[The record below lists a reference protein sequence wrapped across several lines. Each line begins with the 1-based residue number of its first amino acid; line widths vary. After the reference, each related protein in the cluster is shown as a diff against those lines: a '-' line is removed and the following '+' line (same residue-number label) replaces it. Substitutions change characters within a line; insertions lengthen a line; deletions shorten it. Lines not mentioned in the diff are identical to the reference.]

1 MRCMGFILCAT
12 DGSTAGNAALDRAI
26 ELARVTGDSILA
38 VTVWRALQGDYGVPY
53 PPGALLPDLL
63 DTERRHAERVLVDAQ
78 ERARLSGV
86 PLETVL
92 VTGDPAERISE
103 LARERNA
110 RLVAIGTRGYG
121 TVRSLL
127 LGSVSAAVLRRAPCP
142 VLVVGDPQR
151 GREPASVRTTSA
163 GSA

>member
-1 MRCMGFILCAT
+1 MRSMGIILCAT
-12 DGSTAGNAALDRAI
+12 DGSTAGNAALDHAI
-26 ELARVTGDSILA
+26 ELAQVTGDSILT

-53 PPGALLPDLL
+53 PSSALLPDLL
-63 DTERRHAERVLVDAQ
+63 DTERRHAEQVLADAE
-78 ERARLSGV
+78 ERARTSGV
-86 PLETVL
+86 PFETVL

-127 LGSVSAAVLRRAPCP
+127 LGSVSAAVVRRAPCP
-142 VLVVGDPQR
+142 VLVVADPER
-151 GREPASVRTTSA
+151 APATVRISMTSS
-163 GSA
+163 SA